1 MLASLKQLVTVSHS
15 NDNQQLPKGLG
26 SLSETYSNLLDHSCQ
41 PEDRGYLFEQIE
53 DYGENILR
61 VFFHVEISPTW
72 RAMCLINLI
81 NQIEFGKTFPE
92 CSKAAIRVQ
101 RASQSRIYP
110 LQWEMNESQ
119 PWSTIRAGASAAA
132 TTSLCQCYQ
141 TCWWAPVLGPTS
153 SWVMSSSTPIM
164 WTDIYMTPGVIYCH
178 YFLHPE
184 AHMQ

>member
-1 MLASLKQLVTVSHS
+1 MTTNNYPKDLVHWVRLTPIYWTILANLKIGATYLSKLRIMERIYFVYSSMLKSH
-15 NDNQQLPKGLG
+15 QIGEQCV
-26 SLSETYSNLLDHSCQ
+26 LS
-41 PEDRGYLFEQIE
+41 
-53 DYGENILR
+53 IL
-61 VFFHVEISPTW
+61 S
-72 RAMCLINLI
+72 I
-81 NQIEFGKTFPE
+81 NQSEFGKTFPE

-141 TCWWAPVLGPTS
+141 TCWWAPGLGPTS